1 MSIEVRALTEQDE
14 AIWRELWTG
23 YLEFYESRVAEAVY
37 QSTFRRM
44 LVEGEY
50 EPNALIAWDED
61 RAVGLVHYMF
71 HRHCWRIEN
80 VCYLQDLYA
89 DPSVR
94 GQGIG
99 RAVLEALIEQAR
111 SMNADAIWL
120 ETNSNLKAATHLYEK
135 CGFRH
140 LSENELWPTPYAR
153 CNLQMVLEL

>member
-23 YLEFYESRVAEAVY
+23 YLEFYESKVDEAVY

-44 LVEGEY
+44 LAEGEY
-50 EPNALIAWDED
+50 EPNALIAWDGD

-80 VCYLQDLYA
+80 VCYLQDLFA

-94 GQGIG
+94 GKGVG
-99 RAVLEALIEQAR
+99 RALIEAVYAAADTTGCPVVYWNTADDNHTAR
-111 SMNADAIWL
+111 L
-120 ETNSNLKAATHLYEK
+120 LYDRIAK
-135 CGFRH
+135 KTQFIKYQR
-140 LSENELWPTPYAR
+140 
-153 CNLQMVLEL
+153 